1 MKQLCRTTPKRI
13 ETVVFISNYFNHH
26 QKPLS
31 DALFSLLG
39 GGYYFIET
47 EPMSEER
54 IKLGYGMATY
64 PEYVIRS
71 ADFQKNDYS
80 SLINGAD
87 AVIIGSASNKLLKE
101 RRREGKLI
109 FRYSE
114 RILKNKKGGWKFPLR
129 CALLQ
134 KNNPFFKPVY
144 LLCASAYSAADY
156 QKFGCF
162 RNKCYKWGYFPA
174 VKQYDD
180 IQEQII
186 RKKKANSILWC
197 ARMIDWKHPELAL
210 DIAKR
215 LQADGVDFSMDFIGI
230 GPMEDF
236 LRDEIR
242 SAGLEEQ
249 VHMLGAMKPEEVR
262 VHMEESEIFL
272 FTSDRNEG
280 WGAVL
285 NESMNSGCAVV
296 SSHEIGAVPFLVRDK
311 ENGLIY
317 RDGDAD
323 DLYSKVRWL
332 LEHRSERELMGVK
345 AYNTLRDE
353 WNAENAAKRF
363 LILANAIQNG
373 EKNPDIVADGVCSR
387 AEVLQDNWYYT
398 RNKRRS

>member
-1 MKQLCRTTPKRI
+1 MKQSCCATPKRI

-26 QKPLS
+26 QKPVS

-54 IKLGYGMATY
+54 IKLGYGMETY
-64 PEYVIRS
+64 PDYVIRS

-87 AVIIGSASNKLLKE
+87 VVIIGSASNKLLKK

-114 RILKNKKGGWKFPLR
+114 RILKNKKGSWKFPFR
-129 CALLQ
+129 FALLQ

-180 IQEQII
+180 IREQII

-210 DIAKR
+210 EIAKR
-215 LQADGVDFSMDFIGI
+215 LQTDGVDFSMDFIGI
-230 GPMEDF
+230 GPMEEF
-236 LRDEIR
+236 LRNEIR
-242 SAGLEEQ
+242 SAGLEDR

-262 VHMEESEIFL
+262 VHMEESAIFL

-323 DLYSKVRWL
+323 DLYNKVRWL
-332 LEHRSERELMGVK
+332 LEHRSERESMGVK
-345 AYNTLRDE
+345 AYSTLRDE

-363 LILANAIQNG
+363 LLLANAVRNG

-387 AEVLQDNWYYT
+387 AEVLKDNWYYT